1 MTFKPLKSGDLIGII
16 ATSSPAKK
24 ERFEAGC
31 RVIEGKGFTL
41 QVIGDPYGVYG
52 TNAFMFASA
61 PATERA
67 FNLMQLYRDPAV
79 KAVIGA
85 RGAGGVIEV
94 LPLLDPAV
102 FKANPKPFI
111 GFSDSTALLLAL
123 QSWGCPVIHGPH
135 VESFT
140 LATTEPE
147 VEASANDLADLLLG
161 KRSLSS
167 AVLEPIAHPGN
178 FGGPL
183 TGGNLSV
190 LAALCGTPWQLSS
203 SGKVLF
209 LEEINEKPYRVHR
222 MLVQLKMS
230 GALDGVLGIC
240 LGAFSK
246 CDAELGPTLDS
257 VLKDCLAPLGVPVYR
272 GVPAGHIKANTALPF
287 FGTVQLSNNQLTVY
301 LP

>member
-1 MTFKPLKSGDLIGII
+1 MAFKPLKSGDLIGII
-16 ATSSPAKK
+16 ATSSPAKQD
-24 ERFEAGC
+24 RFEAGC
-31 RVIEGKGFTL
+31 RVIERKGFTVK
-41 QVIGDPYGVYG
+41 VIGDPYGAYG

-61 PATERA
+61 PAKERA
-67 FNLMQLYRDPAV
+67 DNLMQLYRDPAI
-79 KAVIGA
+79 KAVIAA

-102 FKANPKPFI
+102 FKASPKPFI

-140 LATTEPE
+140 LAATEPE

-161 KRSLSS
+161 TRSLSG
-167 AVLEPIAHPGN
+167 AVLEPIAHAGN
-178 FGGPL
+178 FGGTL

-190 LAALCGTPWQLSS
+190 LAALCGTPWQLSC

-209 LEEINEKPYRVHR
+209 IEEINEKPYRIHR
-222 MLVQLKMS
+222 MLVQLKLS
-230 GALDGVLGIC
+230 GALDGVKGVC

-246 CDAELGPTLDS
+246 CDADLGPTLES